1 MQTAGRVAARR
12 FRGRDAATPRR
23 DADVQKERPARA
35 SPGTCNGANPFEP
48 YEEGTCFWFSQ
59 CCTPGQPA
67 CTGQYRLPGSG
78 APVPVWCGDEAL
90 RLEPAL
96 NDPRLRT
103 WRDFDGVDATRY
115 PTPASETHQEQ
126 SRRRRGEDADRPLM
140 NRGDAAAK
148 TRMVRGDGVGRRYNP
163 WRNPGWAPVLSAC
176 GAAGGWTGATEV
188 LQPRGVRPGSDGV
201 DLPPL
206 DGAPPRW
213 VAGSA
218 AEVAFSI
225 YVNHGGGY
233 AYRLC
238 PADREPTEACF
249 REHHL
254 EPVGNVSWVQ
264 RGADPSSRVEIV
276 ATRVS
281 SLPGD
286 RQPAGGTW
294 TKNPVPPCDGPDGGD
309 YMSACEKPMWEPP
322 APDLWGIGLGRC
334 FPSNGTAPAG
344 SGGTRCTAAEERFW
358 SARFNFNIVD
368 RVAVPDHL
376 RPGNYT
382 LSWRLDAEQTPQV
395 WTNCADVVI
404 T

>member
-1 MQTAGRVAARR
+1 MRAAALLFACRLASGHFQLTWPPSRARGGMQTA
-12 FRGRDAATPRR
+12 
-23 DADVQKERPARA
+23 
-35 SPGTCNGANPFEP
+35 GTCNGANPFEP

-115 PTPASETHQEQ
+115 
-126 SRRRRGEDADRPLM
+126 
-140 NRGDAAAK
+140 
-148 TRMVRGDGVGRRYNP
+148 NP

-213 VAGSA
+213 AAGSA